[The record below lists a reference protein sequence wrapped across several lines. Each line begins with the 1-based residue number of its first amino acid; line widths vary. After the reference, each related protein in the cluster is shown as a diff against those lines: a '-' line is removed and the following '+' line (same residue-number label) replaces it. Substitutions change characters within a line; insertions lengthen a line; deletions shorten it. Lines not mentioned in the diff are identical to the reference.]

1 MLDLL
6 NFYVDL
12 INGVRNFVA
21 HAQVATTSTKMAAM
35 MEG

>member
-21 HAQVATTSTKMAAM
+21 HAQVATSTKMAAM